1 MRPVAALAVAVP
13 AAGIAGYAVVVHH
26 VGAPQLPWTC
36 PADGDT
42 VHRWW
47 VSGNGPAGISSLEET
62 HWAGST
68 EVVGCS
74 TDLTARL
81 GTVPHQ
87 GLAESLLD
95 RFVYGTH
102 VHNLMGA
109 LTGLYDQ
116 PDGKWVFAVA
126 AMLIVLLVLR
136 VLRVLRVRRGRT
148 A

>member
-1 MRPVAALAVAVP
+1 MRPVAALAAAVP
-13 AAGIAGYAVVVHH
+13 VAGAGAYAAIVHH
-26 VGAPQLPWTC
+26 VGAPALPWNC

-47 VSGNGPAGISSLEET
+47 VSGNGPAGISSLAEV

-68 EVVGCS
+68 ELVGCS
-74 TDLTARL
+74 NTLTATV

-102 VHNLMGA
+102 EHNPMGA
-109 LTGLYDQ
+109 ATGLWDQ
-116 PDGKWVFAVA
+116 PDGKWVYLA
-126 AMLIVLLVLR
+126 LIVLALFVVAR
-136 VLRVLRVRRGRT
+136 FRR
-148 A
+148 AAA